1 MQHENIA
8 HKKSG
13 TAGGNDDSVRWNRG
27 ENNMLRFLQH
37 VSRKCTPQRKRK
49 SKKAHIAEPARVAF
63 SHFSMFKYFHSLY
76 GVTNLLNN

>member
-13 TAGGNDDSVRWNRG
+13 TAGGTTIVFDGIGARTTCCGFYNMSHENAHHNERG
-27 ENNMLRFLQH
+27 RA
-37 VSRKCTPQRKRK
+37 
-49 SKKAHIAEPARVAF
+49 KKAHIAEPARVAF